1 MTVTPRRDMP
11 LVGSYDR
18 NALMA
23 ELNLSVQRPQSPEWY
38 TLVRKAKDYLS
49 TLEDEQ
55 IVALHADAGEL
66 LMNDLPQPPITYV
79 IGVLME
85 RTNLPQ
91 RFKDAEAADGPGVYV
106 VTENSHNPRMR
117 PCWIGYASDPVD
129 ALSCFAVEDGFVH
142 YDNPDLAGSV
152 HVWADDNGKPIG
164 ATAPFLNS
172 QIWARKVDGQD
183 FEPADGE

>member
-1 MTVTPRRDMP
+1 MTTVTDMP

-18 NALMA
+18 EALMRELEHLEQDEVA
-23 ELNLSVQRPQSPEWY
+23 EGRSH
-38 TLVRKAKDYLS
+38 VRKAKDYLA
-49 TLEDEQ
+49 TLDEQ
-55 IVALHADAGEL
+55 EIVNMHGAAGER
-66 LMNDLPQPPITYV
+66 LMNDLPQAPISYV
-79 IGVLME
+79 IDELM
-85 RTNLPQ
+85 RRPTLPLE
-91 RFKDAEAADGPGVYV
+91 FKKAEAVSGEGIYV
-106 VTENSHNPRMR
+106 VTEDYDNPRMR